1 MRNTIHNQSNIKR
14 TMTRVMSFF
23 SCLSF
28 LLLVTFLI
36 SHFST
41 LISPAVAQEQ
51 TLRVSP
57 AIINVTLSPGKTHT
71 HKVTIEN
78 RSTMPMPLRATLS
91 DFMTGGEEGG
101 YIFEETKDNPLLSWI
116 QLNESEFILNPQE
129 KKTIDMTITTP
140 KSIPVGGYYGVLFF
154 EPVVQGE
161 QINVTKVNA
170 KVGVL
175 MLANIGVPDANAQK
189 GEILDFSTDFF
200 QEDGTVPFM
209 LRVKNTSLNFFS
221 AKPNL
226 TIAPLLSFTGAQKH
240 YELEEKTIFP
250 SNIRRWTEETTVQD
264 LQPNIYKA
272 TIAVSTGNGQTI
284 NQEQFFIVF
293 PIAQALLAA
302 AIIMIVLFL
311 SIKRGRL
318 RKAAKELFKK

>member
-1 MRNTIHNQSNIKR
+1 MKNRDTYMKILLRIIAAIIIVVYLYSP
-14 TMTRVMSFF
+14 F
-23 SCLSF
+23 SILHSQY
-28 LLLVTFLI
+28 V
-36 SHFST
+36 H
-41 LISPAVAQEQ
+41 AQEQ

-78 RSTMPMPLRATLS
+78 RSSMPMPLRATLS

-101 YIFEETKDNPLLSWI
+101 YIFEETKNNPLLSWI
-116 QLNESEFILNPQE
+116 TLKETDFILNPQE

-140 KSIPVGGYYGVLFF
+140 RSIPVGGYYGVLFF

-189 GEILDFSTDFF
+189 AEILNFSTDFL

-209 LRVKNTSLNFFS
+209 LRVKNISLNFFS
-221 AKPNL
+221 AKPTL
-226 TIAPLLSFTGAQKH
+226 TITPLLPFSGGQKQ

-250 SNIRRWTEETTVQD
+250 GNIRRWTEDTTVQD

-272 TIAVSTGNGQTI
+272 AIEVSTGNGQTTQSEMYFVLLPLLNI
-284 NQEQFFIVF
+284 
-293 PIAQALLAA
+293 ALLALVL
-302 AIIMIVLFL
+302 IIIVFL
-311 SIKRGRL
+311 VIKRKRL
-318 RKAAKELFKK
+318 RKVVDALLHS